1 MPYHWVKIP
10 SSPPR
15 ERRNEV
21 WDICHRHGARL
32 CENEIYYDEQ
42 DQAYALVELPEEDDR
57 LQSLLEELGA
67 ISYAGL
73 VNADERANDIR
84 PPNSAEAS

>member
-15 ERRNEV
+15 ERRNDV
-21 WDICHRHGARL
+21 WDICHRNGGRL

-42 DQAYALVELPEEDDR
+42 DQAYALVELPADSDR
-57 LQSLLEELGA
+57 QQLLLEELGA
-67 ISYAGL
+67 ISFTGL
-73 VNADERANDIR
+73 VHADERANDIT
-84 PPNSAEAS
+84 PPPSAEAS